1 MFRCTRVKDVQNEEL
16 QHDVNHTT
24 SFIHLLG
31 KEYIFRLKSHLR
43 ESTGNYFTIQ
53 RACQSCD
60 SEIEKSKTI
69 TARKKAKK
77 NSEIVRSSRRVFP
90 SSPA

>member
-31 KEYIFRLKSHLR
+31 KEYIFGLKSHLG

>member
-1 MFRCTRVKDVQNEEL
+1 MYKVKDAQNEEL
-16 QHDVNHTT
+16 QHDVTHTT

-31 KEYIFRLKSHLR
+31 KEYIFRLKSHLG

-69 TARKKAKK
+69 RTLKKAIKK
-77 NSEIVRSSRRVFP
+77 FRNCTFIDRKSVV
-90 SSPA
+90 